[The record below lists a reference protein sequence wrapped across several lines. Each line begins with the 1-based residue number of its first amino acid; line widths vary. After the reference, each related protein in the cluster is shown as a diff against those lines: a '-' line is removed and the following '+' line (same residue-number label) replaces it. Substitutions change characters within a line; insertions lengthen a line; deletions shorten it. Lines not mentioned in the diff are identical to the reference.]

1 MVDDFLKVTCPDCKH
16 ILIVNRRD
24 GKVVEVRKP
33 LLEESTGDR
42 FQDAMLKVKRS
53 TNELEKKVEG
63 AKERERQKMDR
74 LNQIFKEGLEQARK
88 EGPVEKPQSDLDLD

>member
-1 MVDDFLKVTCPDCKH
+1 MTDDFLKVTCPDCKH

-42 FQDAMLKVKRS
+42 FEDAMLKVKRS
-53 TNELEKKVEG
+53 TSEIEKKVES
-63 AKERERQKMDR
+63 AQERERQKMER
-74 LNQIFKEGLEQARK
+74 LNQLFKEGLEQARK
-88 EGPVEKPQSDLDLD
+88 EGPVEKPRREMDLD